1 MSSSAISLKGA
12 LGRDALRNLL
22 SNPAFDEWSRGIS
35 FGMTTSSGT
44 SKLVNGPDA
53 WFARYFPSNGS
64 TSDLFVM
71 EKKKYVLGQTEVEGN
86 PTFYNRFYGGTI
98 GAGTSGEEQ
107 ITFSQRIPNVRIMQ
121 DKTVTLQFYAKG
133 HTTDQKL
140 AVGFTQVFGVSGGP
154 DEFGDSGQASSP
166 VQVEGQQVTL
176 TQEWAK
182 YTLQYNIPSIT
193 GKGIGTSGANY
204 TELNFFLHAGATA
217 ARSTRRNL
225 PGAINFGAT
234 LDIGSVQLEGGVDG
248 SQMEN
253 ISSSTP
259 FIDMIGAQV
268 TAIASGKVT
277 RGVSGAG
284 DAGQIAEYKGI
295 TTASFPTAG
304 ATIYINLNDANS
316 TNGNNIL
323 KYGQFFNT
331 DAVTD
336 PIFIV
341 SPSEFGDLTG
351 SATEDIEKVI
361 CFATPSADDKTVLEV
376 ISSNERDTTGEE
388 NSTFNVLAI
397 QLGVAGSLLGGDQGT
412 AGGGAADGVASNDGQ
427 GDAGTGNENDP
438 PEEDPDEGNCP
449 ECQPL

>member
-35 FGMTTSSGT
+35 FGQTAPSGT
-44 SKLVNGPDA
+44 IKLTNGPDA
-53 WFARYFPSNGS
+53 WFARYFPSNG
-64 TSDLFVM
+64 TTTDLFVM
-71 EKKKYVLGQTEVEGN
+71 EKKKHVLGQTDVEGN
-86 PTFYNRFYGGTI
+86 PTFYTRFYGGTI

-154 DEFGDSGQASSP
+154 DEFGDGGTASDP

-193 GKGIGTSGANY
+193 GKFIGTSGSNY
-204 TELNFFLHAGATA
+204 TELNMFLHAGATA
-217 ARSTRRNL
+217 AKSTRRNL
-225 PGAINFGAT
+225 PGAIDFGAT
-234 LDIGSVQLEGGVDG
+234 LDIGSVQLEGGVDA

-268 TAIASGKVT
+268 TAIASGQVV
-277 RGVSGAG
+277 RGVSGAS
-284 DAGQIAEYKGI
+284 DASQIAEYKGI
-295 TTASFPTAG
+295 TTGSFPTAG
-304 ATIYINLNDANS
+304 ETIYISLNDANGN
-316 TNGNNIL
+316 TGNNIL

-341 SPSEFGDLTG
+341 SPSEFGDLDA
-351 SATEDIEKVI
+351 ATQDVEKVV
-361 CFATPSADDKTVLEV
+361 CFATPSAGDKTILEV
-376 ISSNERDTTGEE
+376 VSFNNTEGGDK
-388 NSTFNVLAI
+388 NAVFNVMAI

-412 AGGGAADGVASNDGQ
+412 AGGGAADGAGSSDDQ
-427 GDAGTGNENDP
+427 GDAGTGDGTEV
-438 PEEDPDEGNCP
+438 EDPDEGDCP

>member
-35 FGMTTSSGT
+35 FGQTAPSGT
-44 SKLVNGPDA
+44 IKLTNGPDA
-53 WFARYFPSNGS
+53 WFARYFPSNG
-64 TSDLFVM
+64 TTTDLFVM
-71 EKKKYVLGQTEVEGN
+71 EKKKHVLGQTDVEGN
-86 PTFYNRFYGGTI
+86 PTFYTRFYGGTI

-154 DEFGDSGQASSP
+154 DEFGDGGTASDP
-166 VQVEGQQVTL
+166 VHVEGQQVTL

-193 GKGIGTSGANY
+193 GKFIGTSGSNY
-204 TELNFFLHAGATA
+204 TELNMFLHAGATA
-217 ARSTRRNL
+217 AKSTRRNL
-225 PGAINFGAT
+225 PGAIDFGAT
-234 LDIGSVQLEGGVDG
+234 LDIGSVQLEGGVDA

-268 TAIASGKVT
+268 TAIASGQVV
-277 RGVSGAG
+277 RGVSGAS
-284 DAGQIAEYKGI
+284 DASQIAEYKGI
-295 TTASFPTAG
+295 TTGSFPTAG
-304 ATIYINLNDANS
+304 ETIYISLNDANGN
-316 TNGNNIL
+316 TGNNIL

-341 SPSEFGDLTG
+341 SPSEFGDLDG
-351 SATEDIEKVI
+351 AATDDVEKVV
-361 CFATPSADDKTVLEV
+361 CFATPSAGDKTILEV
-376 ISSNERDTTGEE
+376 VSFNNTDPGGDK
-388 NSTFNVLAI
+388 NAVFNVMAI

-412 AGGGAADGVASNDGQ
+412 AGGGAADGAGSSDDQ
-427 GDAGTGNENDP
+427 GDPGTGDGTEV
-438 PEEDPDEGNCP
+438 EDPDEGDCP